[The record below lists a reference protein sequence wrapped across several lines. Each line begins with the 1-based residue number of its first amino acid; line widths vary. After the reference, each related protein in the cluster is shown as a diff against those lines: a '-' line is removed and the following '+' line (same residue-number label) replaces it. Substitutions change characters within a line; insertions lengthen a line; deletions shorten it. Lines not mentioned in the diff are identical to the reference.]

1 MQMQYKLFYT
11 VFLLSVTFLPICA
24 AQAQIQEKLPTIE
37 GAYLGVFTISD
48 TVIQIHDYY
57 YVKESNDWQR
67 LTTILVSNREFS
79 LSEVNKT
86 KTIQVHESD
95 IYVIDFFY
103 TRRVILPMFRTILN
117 DSLFRH
123 LYDNSDFVPE
133 PNEQNIVERCENRSN
148 TEFIRFRLNE
158 MKLAIFEVDYD
169 SLNHYLTFSRYI
181 NSESKTVKIGFPI
194 GDDIIE

>member
-1 MQMQYKLFYT
+1 MKMQHIFFCLAI
-11 VFLLSVTFLPICA
+11 LLSITILPICCT
-24 AQAQIQEKLPTIE
+24 QAQKQEKLPD
-37 GAYLGVFTISD
+37 LNGVYIGVSTFSD

-79 LSEVNKT
+79 LSAVNKT

-103 TRRVILPMFRTILN
+103 TRRVILPIFRAILN
-117 DSLFRH
+117 DSLFRY

-133 PNEQNIVERCENRSN
+133 PNKQDVIERWENRKN
-148 TEFIRFRLNE
+148 TEFMRFRLNE

-194 GDDIIE
+194 GDDFIE

>member
-1 MQMQYKLFYT
+1 MKMQHIFFCLAI
-11 VFLLSVTFLPICA
+11 LLSITILPICCT
-24 AQAQIQEKLPTIE
+24 QAQKQEKLPD
-37 GAYLGVFTISD
+37 LNGVYIGVSTFSD

-79 LSEVNKT
+79 LSAVNKT

-117 DSLFRH
+117 DSLFRS

-133 PNEQNIVERCENRSN
+133 PNEQDVIERWGNKKN
-148 TEFIRFRLNE
+148 TEFTRFRLNE

-181 NSESKTVKIGFPI
+181 NSESKSVKIGFPI
-194 GDDIIE
+194 VDDFIE

>member
-1 MQMQYKLFYT
+1 MKMQYRLFCSAI
-11 VFLLSVTFLPICA
+11 FLSITILPICCTR
-24 AQAQIQEKLPTIE
+24 AQIQEKLPD
-37 GAYLGVFTISD
+37 LNGVYIGVSTFSD
-48 TVIQIHDYY
+48 TAIQIHDYY
-57 YVKESNDWQR
+57 NVKESNDWQR
-67 LTTILVSNREFS
+67 LTTILVSNREVS
-79 LSEVNKT
+79 RSEVNKT
-86 KTIQVHESD
+86 KIIQVHESD

-103 TRRVILPMFRTILN
+103 TRRVILPMFRAILN
-117 DSLFRH
+117 DSLFSY

-133 PNEQNIVERCENRSN
+133 PNEQDIIERWENRSN

-169 SLNHYLTFSRYI
+169 SLNQYLTFSRYI